1 MLNFSG
7 IHLGKNEDKLK
18 LGLKDLTPI
27 SAIDSAVGEYHV
39 SCSTM
44 SLGDETLLLMEV
56 DLSQS
61 MSSSGVFVTR
71 IYLMLGKSSV
81 DVYLFWS
88 YLNAAVWFS

>member
-1 MLNFSG
+1 M
-7 IHLGKNEDKLK
+7 
-18 LGLKDLTPI
+18 
-27 SAIDSAVGEYHV
+27 
-39 SCSTM
+39 M